1 MTERA
6 PTKPNILRRGLTAAT
21 IVALAGLSGGCAST
35 SSQLMDFVTS
45 KPGQDPRMTT
55 GSTTKGADVVT
66 ELEKATAYW
75 RERFKENPN
84 DVTAALSFARNL
96 KAANNKRAA
105 YAVLQ
110 QISILHGDNKEV
122 ASEYGRLALEFNQIQ
137 LAERL
142 LAIAFDPNKPDWRVL
157 SARGALYGKAGRFPE
172 AIAQFERAQKFA
184 PNEPS
189 LANNLA
195 MAYVAGGKLE
205 QAEALLKGIA
215 LGPNATPRMR
225 QNLAL
230 VLGLQGRYT
239 EAKAVAA
246 MDGDASA
253 AYERID
259 KLRKAT
265 RKSPRSS
272 KSARRA
278 YVSKTAS
285 IRR

>member
-1 MTERA
+1 MTQRA
-6 PTKPNILRRGLTAAT
+6 PNKPSTLRGVLTAAT
-21 IVALAGLSGGCAST
+21 VLAVAGLSGGCAST
-35 SSQLMDFVTS
+35 SSQLVDFITS
-45 KPGQDPRMTT
+45 KPGQEPRVVT
-55 GSTTKGADVVT
+55 GSTTPGSDAVT

-75 RERFKENPN
+75 RDRFKKNPN
-84 DVTAALSFARNL
+84 DVEAALSFARNL
-96 KAANNKRAA
+96 KAGDNKRAA

-122 ASEYGRLALEFNQIQ
+122 ASEYGRLALEFNQLQ

-142 LAIAFDPNKPDWRVL
+142 LTIAFDPNKPDWRVL
-157 SARGALYGKAGRFPE
+157 SARGALYGKAGRFQE
-172 AIAQFERAQKFA
+172 AIAQFERAKKLA

-205 QAEALLKGIA
+205 RAEALLKGIA

-246 MDGDASA
+246 MDGDADA
-253 AYERID
+253 AYARIE

-265 RKSPRSS
+265 HKSSRPTP
-272 KSARRA
+272 RA